1 LENHLDFSCYKLN
14 KPFKVKK
21 NIFLLL
27 ILSFQCA
34 FAQKKISET
43 PKSDV
48 TFKIAGCVKDSKTDS
63 IISNADLYLMNCNK
77 SVVAN
82 SKGGFEFNIPRS
94 SFNDKLIISALGYYS
109 DTISVSQLEKTKNEF
124 LHIKLNKEVDAEIAL
139 NGFVVLSAK
148 NKTKS
153 ISAKTILK
161 KAKGNIED
169 NYFQEAFNQKFFFRA
184 RTKKDSL
191 VTINEEASIQTYS
204 PNGIKVS
211 DDAVNNYYGEILQF
225 GGDPN
230 KIAKENWRG
239 IGYFGVV
246 IFRNILLSNRN
257 VLYETSSFD
266 LKKEGTLEYN
276 GKKAYIISFTN
287 LEPDVF
293 STGFGD
299 PSPKSVT
306 GFIYIDTISFAVLK
320 FEQYVV
326 LNPYRPNENDDIRI
340 ESTFK
345 ITQTYKLVNGK
356 YFINYCNEKVEESYS
371 SKTDRKLVSKSN
383 TNYDLMSVDISTENV
398 EIITRP
404 IDRLKLDVKLKEDPE
419 YWKNNNF
426 ILEDGKVDF

>member
-1 LENHLDFSCYKLN
+1 
-14 KPFKVKK
+14 VKK
-21 NIFLLL
+21 SIFLLL
-27 ILSFQCA
+27 ILLFQCA
-34 FAQKKISET
+34 FAQEKLSET
-43 PKSDV
+43 QKTEV
-48 TFKIAGCVKDSKTDS
+48 TFRISGGIIDSKTDS

-82 SKGGFEFNIPRS
+82 SKGEFQFYIPKS

-109 DTISVSQLEKTKNEF
+109 DTILVSQLEKTKNEF
-124 LHIKLNKEVDAEIAL
+124 LHIKLNKETDAEIAL
-139 NGFVVLSAK
+139 DGLVVLSAK
-148 NKTKS
+148 NKVKS

-161 KAKGNIED
+161 KAKENIED
-169 NYFQEAFNQKFFFRA
+169 NYFQEPFNQKFFFRA
-184 RTKKDSL
+184 QTKKDSL
-191 VTINEEASIQTYS
+191 VTVNEEASIQTYS

-225 GGDPN
+225 GGDSY
-230 KIAKENWRG
+230 KIAKENWKG

-246 IFRNILLSNRN
+246 IFRNILLSNQN

-276 GKKAYIISFTN
+276 GKKVYVISFIN
-287 LEPDVF
+287 PAPDVF

-299 PSPKSVT
+299 PSPQSVT
-306 GFIYIDTISFAVLK
+306 GFIYIDTISFAVVK

-326 LNPYRPNENDDIRI
+326 LTPYRPNESDDIRI
-340 ESTFK
+340 ESALK

-356 YFINYCNEKVEESYS
+356 YFINYCNEKVEDNYY

-383 TNYDLMSVDISTENV
+383 TNYDLMSVDIITDNV

-419 YWKNNNF
+419 YWKKNNF

>member
-1 LENHLDFSCYKLN
+1 
-14 KPFKVKK
+14 VKK

-27 ILSFQCA
+27 ILLFQCA
-34 FAQKKISET
+34 FAQEKLSET
-43 PKSDV
+43 QKMEI
-48 TFKIAGCVKDSKTDS
+48 TFRISGGIIDSKTDS
-63 IISNADLYLMNCNK
+63 VISNADLYLMNCNR

-82 SKGGFEFNIPRS
+82 SKGEFQFNILKS

-109 DTISVSQLEKTKNEF
+109 DTISVSRLEKTKNEF
-124 LHIKLNKEVDAEIAL
+124 LHIKLNKESDAEITL
-139 NGFVVLSAK
+139 NGLVVLSAK

-153 ISAKTILK
+153 ISAKAILK
-161 KAKGNIED
+161 KAKEGIEN
-169 NYFQEAFNQKFFFRA
+169 NYFQEPFNQKFFFRA
-184 RTKKDSL
+184 QTNIDSL
-191 VTINEEASIQTYS
+191 VTVNEEASIQTYS

-211 DDAVNNYYGEILQF
+211 DDAVKNYYGEILQF
-225 GGDPN
+225 GGDQH
-230 KIAKENWRG
+230 KIAKENWKG

-246 IFRNILLSNRN
+246 IFRNVLLSNRN

-276 GKKAYIISFTN
+276 GKKAYVISFTN
-287 LEPDVF
+287 LSPDIF

-306 GFIYIDTISFAVLK
+306 GFIYIDTISFAVVK
-320 FEQYVV
+320 FEQYVI
-326 LNPYRPNENDDIRI
+326 LTPYRPNESDDIRI
-340 ESTFK
+340 ESALK

-356 YFINYCNEKVEESYS
+356 YFINYCNEKVENNYY

-383 TNYDLMSVDISTENV
+383 TNYDLMSVDINTDNV

-426 ILEDGKVDF
+426 ILEDGKVVF

>member
-1 LENHLDFSCYKLN
+1 
-14 KPFKVKK
+14 VKK
-21 NIFLLL
+21 SIFLLL
-27 ILSFQCA
+27 ILLFQCA
-34 FAQKKISET
+34 FAQEKLSET
-43 PKSDV
+43 QKTEV
-48 TFKIAGCVKDSKTDS
+48 TFRISGGIIDSKTDS

-82 SKGGFEFNIPRS
+82 SKGEFQFNIPKS

-124 LHIKLNKEVDAEIAL
+124 LHIKLNKEADAEIAL
-139 NGFVVLSAK
+139 NGLVVLATK
-148 NKTKS
+148 NKTKL

-161 KAKGNIED
+161 KARENIED
-169 NYFQEAFNQKFFFRA
+169 NYFQEPFNQKFFFRA
-184 RTKKDSL
+184 QTNKDSL
-191 VTINEEASIQTYS
+191 VTVNEEASIQTYS

-225 GGDPN
+225 GGDPY
-230 KIAKENWRG
+230 KIAKENWKG

-246 IFRNILLSNRN
+246 IFRNILLSNQN

-276 GKKAYIISFTN
+276 GKKVYVISFSN
-287 LEPDVF
+287 LAPDVF

-299 PSPKSVT
+299 PSPKSAT
-306 GFIYIDTISFAVLK
+306 GFIYIDTISFAVVK

-326 LNPYRPNENDDIRI
+326 LTPYRPNESDDIRI
-340 ESTFK
+340 ESALK

-356 YFINYCNEKVEESYS
+356 YFINYCNEKVENNYY

-383 TNYDLMSVDISTENV
+383 TNYDLMSVDIITDNV

-419 YWKNNNF
+419 YWKKNNF

>member
-1 LENHLDFSCYKLN
+1 M
-14 KPFKVKK
+14 KK
-21 NIFLLL
+21 NILLLL
-27 ILSFQCA
+27 ILLFQCA
-34 FAQKKISET
+34 FAQEKLSEIQKTEITFRISGG
-43 PKSDV
+43 
-48 TFKIAGCVKDSKTDS
+48 IIDSKTDS
-63 IISNADLYLMNCNK
+63 IISNADLYLMNCNN

-82 SKGGFEFNIPRS
+82 SKGEFQFNIPKS
-94 SFNDKLIISALGYYS
+94 SFNDKLIISVLGYYS

-124 LHIKLNKEVDAEIAL
+124 LFIKLNKETNAEITL
-139 NGFVVLSAK
+139 NGLVVLSAK
-148 NKTKS
+148 SKAKS
-153 ISAKTILK
+153 ISAKSILK
-161 KAKGNIED
+161 KAKENIED
-169 NYFQEAFNQKFFFRA
+169 NYFQEPFNQKFFFRA
-184 RTKKDSL
+184 QTNKDSL
-191 VTINEEASIQTYS
+191 VTVNEEASIQTYS

-211 DDAVNNYYGEILQF
+211 DDAVNDYYGEILQF
-225 GGDPN
+225 GGDPY
-230 KIAKENWRG
+230 KIAKENWKG

-276 GKKAYIISFTN
+276 GKKVYVISFTN
-287 LEPDVF
+287 LAPDVF

-306 GFIYIDTISFAVLK
+306 GFIYIDTISFAVVK

-326 LNPYRPNENDDIRI
+326 LTPYRPNESDDIRI
-340 ESTFK
+340 ESTLK

-356 YFINYCNEKVEESYS
+356 YFINYCNEKVEDNYY

-383 TNYDLMSVDISTENV
+383 TNYDLMSVDINTDNV

-426 ILEDGKVDF
+426 ILEEGKVDF